1 MNAKYSSNNKTVPVQ
16 RATFNKKNSDRSFPT
31 TNYYKQTT
39 AEIGNI
45 QQLESMKCYNCG
57 IGGDVA
63 RNCPTADD
71 RLKIPSTHIAYIHV
85 RPNKPF
91 SVINQEGDDYEV
103 TSLKN
108 TPCVTNGIINP
119 QRDLE
124 VEVANFTERTIMIH
138 PGQALAYMKRLN
150 QIQLNLI
157 NQKDLTSNNSKQSIK
172 TTETDLAETDLNDIQ
187 KQKLSDLIQAFPDV
201 FNEKTGQTSKVKN
214 VIRLLPGSRP
224 CNLPSYRIAP

>member
-1 MNAKYSSNNKTVPVQ
+1 
-16 RATFNKKNSDRSFPT
+16 
-31 TNYYKQTT
+31 
-39 AEIGNI
+39 
-45 QQLESMKCYNCG
+45 
-57 IGGDVA
+57 
-63 RNCPTADD
+63 
-71 RLKIPSTHIAYIHV
+71 
-85 RPNKPF
+85 
-91 SVINQEGDDYEV
+91 
-103 TSLKN
+103 
-108 TPCVTNGIINP
+108 
-119 QRDLE
+119 
-124 VEVANFTERTIMIH
+124 MIH

-224 CNLPSYRIAP
+224 CNLPSYRIAPARRQIVEENLREILQGNVIVPSKSPWTSSVILAPKKDGTLLFCIDYGKLNAMTICDAYPIPRIDDTIDSLQEAKFISTLDLRTGY